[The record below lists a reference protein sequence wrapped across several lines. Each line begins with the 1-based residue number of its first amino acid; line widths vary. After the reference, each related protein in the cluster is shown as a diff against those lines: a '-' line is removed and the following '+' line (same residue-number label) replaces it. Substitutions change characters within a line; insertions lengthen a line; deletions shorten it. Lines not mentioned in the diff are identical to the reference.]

1 MGLIGSIFG
10 GTIGFAL
17 GGVLGAVAGAVL
29 GYGLHQGGSRGVSQQ
44 EEAQAAF
51 FISVF
56 SMLGKLAKAD
66 GRVSPAEIRLTE
78 QFMRDQ
84 LGLDVDARRAAID
97 IFNTAKDSPHRFE
110 DFATQ
115 FAEIFADDVQMR
127 ESVLDLLVR
136 MAEVDGH
143 VSPREAEL
151 LQAAARIFELSDA
164 AFRHLLEQ
172 HAAGRHSSYAVLGLD
187 PEASPEEV
195 KRAYRKLVA
204 EHHPDKAMARGLPE
218 EMVKYAETRFR
229 EIQGAYEAIRAERGL
244 T

>member
-1 MGLIGSIFG
+1 MGVIGSIFG

-29 GYGLHQGGSRGVSQQ
+29 GYGLHQGGARRITKQ

-66 GRVSPAEIRLTE
+66 GRVSPAEVRLTE
-78 QFMRDQ
+78 EFMRDQ
-84 LGLDVDARRAAID
+84 LGLDPEARRAAID
-97 IFNTAKDSPHRFE
+97 IFNTAKDSPHRFRE
-110 DFATQ
+110 FATQ
-115 FAEIFADDVQMR
+115 FAEIFPHDLQMR

-143 VSPREAEL
+143 VSPAEL
-151 LQAAARIFELSDA
+151 ELLEAAADIFGLSDA

-172 HAAGRHSSYAVLGLD
+172 REPGRHSSYAVLGLE
-187 PEASPEEV
+187 PAASPEEI

-204 EHHPDKAMARGLPE
+204 EHHPDKAIARGLPE

-229 EIQGAYEAIRAERGL
+229 EIQTAYETIRSDRGL